1 MKNFT
6 GIAGSVPCPKGLDV
20 RAARLRRHAAQ
31 ACRAMRSASA
41 IGLSI
46 VGLAWIA
53 AWQVLRLVLCALFVL
68 VEPILRMTLVPLAV
82 LSFAVTVIFGFLI
95 GDPRFPRWG
104 MLAFSIGALWMYW
117 LFLAL
122 MSFVVGGGRGK
133 N

>member
-6 GIAGSVPCPKGLDV
+6 GMEGSVNCPKGLDV
-20 RAARLRRHAAQ
+20 RTVRVRRLAVQ
-31 ACRAMRSASA
+31 AGRVMRSASA
-41 IGLSI
+41 IALSI
-46 VGLAWIA
+46 VVLAGIA

-68 VEPILRMTLVPLAV
+68 VEPMLRMTLVPLAV
-82 LSFAVTVIFGFLI
+82 LSFAVTLIFGFLI

-104 MLAFSIGALWMYW
+104 MLAFSVGALWMYW
-117 LFLAL
+117 LFLAV